1 MNAMQ
6 TADLKPGMSFS
17 QPVYMDKNN
26 SLLVG
31 ANVPLKATDIERL
44 KRWNI
49 VEVYSEG
56 VAVAGTAPQNEFHP
70 VNKNVEKNLTELYR
84 NLVQNRE
91 KCKASYHEMLEKTRL
106 MLSKFKSLKEIDD
119 QKVLSIHT
127 TILSELDLRKP
138 LLMNLIIM
146 RNSFDY
152 IVSHSLS
159 VAVFAV
165 MIARSLG
172 FSAEKLLEVTRSALL
187 HNCGML
193 FLPGDLATKKG
204 KYTDKEMQQ
213 VKTHPLLGYKI
224 LNEDVKA
231 NLKIALS
238 ALEHHENYDGTGYPR
253 GIRGK
258 DISEYAR
265 IIMIADVYTAL
276 AIEKEYRNK
285 LNTYLALREI
295 INQANLKF
303 DPDFVKALVLAMS
316 IYPIGTIVRLNNK
329 CTGIVVEVNEQ
340 AKLKPFVK
348 LLVNEFGDKLVDQ
361 NIIINLLDEKKLFI
375 NQVISEEELGFKLA
389 E

>member
-1 MNAMQ
+1 MN
-6 TADLKPGMSFS
+6 TILTSELKPGISFS
-17 QPVYMDKNN
+17 HPVYMDQKK

-31 ANVPLKATDIERL
+31 ANVPLKTSDIERL

-49 VEVYSEG
+49 KEVYSEG
-56 VAVAGTAPQNEFHP
+56 EIQKGGPEQAESRSADR
-70 VNKNVEKNLTELYR
+70 NVEKNLTDLYR
-84 NLVQNRE
+84 NIVQNRE
-91 KCKASYHEMLEKTRL
+91 KCKAAFHEMLEKTRL
-106 MLSKFKSLKEIDD
+106 LLSKFKSLKEIDD
-119 QKVLSIHT
+119 QKILSIHSS
-127 TILSELDLRKP
+127 ILSELDFRKP
-138 LLMNLIIM
+138 LLMNLVIM

-152 IVSHSLS
+152 IISHSLS
-159 VAVFAV
+159 VAVFSAL
-165 MIARSLG
+165 IGRSLG
-172 FSAEKLLEVTRSALL
+172 FSAEKLLELSRSALL

-193 FLPGDLATKKG
+193 FLPGDLAVKKG
-204 KYTDKEMQQ
+204 KYTDKEMHQ

-231 NLKIALS
+231 NLKIALA

-265 IIMIADVYTAL
+265 IITIADVYTAL

-295 INQANLKF
+295 ISQSNLKF
-303 DPDFVKALVLAMS
+303 DPDFVKAFVLAMS

-329 CTGIVVEVNEQ
+329 CTGIVVEVNDQ

-348 LLVNEFGDKLVDQ
+348 LLVNEFGDRLVDQ

-375 NQVISEEELGFKLA
+375 SQVISEEELGFKLA